1 MNQCILYN
9 ENINPRTW
17 HNYFPNKY
25 GTYVFMFM
33 ILFFVIKL
41 VYTPKNLHVI
51 EVYISIFLEL
61 HGTTGTSILTALIVT
76 KQNTSTSHYI
86 MISELKHVHISLFRN

>member
-1 MNQCILYN
+1 
-9 ENINPRTW
+9 
-17 HNYFPNKY
+17 
-25 GTYVFMFM
+25 MFM

-61 HGTTGTSILTALIVT
+61 HGTTGTPILTALIVT